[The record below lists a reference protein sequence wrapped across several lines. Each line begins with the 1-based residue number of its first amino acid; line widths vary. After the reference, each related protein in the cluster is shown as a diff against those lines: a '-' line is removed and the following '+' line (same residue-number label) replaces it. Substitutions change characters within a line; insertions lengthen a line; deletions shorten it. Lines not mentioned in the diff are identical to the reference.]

1 MKKLIMLLL
10 ALSIVAAACG
20 SDDTGSE
27 ANASETT
34 IAPTTT
40 AEATTTVATEAPMAE
55 MDIVETAA
63 ANSDFS
69 TLVAAVQAAG
79 LVDTLEGDGPF
90 TVFAPTNEAFA
101 AALDALGITAEELL
115 ADTDTL
121 TQILTYHVLSGQVL
135 AADVLGLDG
144 QSVTTVEGDD
154 VLITIDG
161 DTVMINDAKV
171 TITDILTS
179 NGVIHV
185 IDSVLLPPSA

>member
-1 MKKLIMLLL
+1 MKKLIGLLL
-10 ALSIVAAACG
+10 ALAIVAAACG
-20 SDDTGSE
+20 SGDDTS
-27 ANASETT
+27 STT
-34 IAPTTT
+34 AAPATTAAPTTT
-40 AEATTTVATEAPMAE
+40 NAADEMAD

-63 ANSDFS
+63 ANPNFS

-79 LVDTLEGDGPF
+79 LVETLEGDGPF

-101 AALDALGITAEELL
+101 ATLAALGVTADELL

-121 TQILTYHVLSGQVL
+121 TQILTYHVIPGEVL

-144 QSVTTVEGDD
+144 QSVATVEGDS
-154 VLITIDG
+154 VLISIDG
-161 DTVMINDAKV
+161 DTVKINDATV

-185 IDSVLLPPSA
+185 INSVLLPPSA